1 MNKNYESFRNGIM
14 YVMRTSGLEL
24 GAIFY
29 VLKDILREVEEMYS
43 NTIRQEIE
51 EEERQ
56 RQKAEEVKKAEE
68 AAEILPDPEFEDVPV
83 EADNDAKL

>member
-14 YVMRTSGLEL
+14 YIMRTSGLEL

-51 EEERQ
+51 EEERRQ
-56 RQKAEEVKKAEE
+56 REAEETRKAEE
-68 AAEILPDPEFEDVPV
+68 AKKADEPEFEDVPV
-83 EADNDAKL
+83 EADNDAVL

>member
-51 EEERQ
+51 EEERRQ
-56 RQKAEEVKKAEE
+56 REAEETRKTEDE
-68 AAEILPDPEFEDVPV
+68 AKTLPDPEFEDVHV

>member
-56 RQKAEEVKKAEE
+56 RHEAEEVKKAEE
-68 AAEILPDPEFEDVPV
+68 EAEILPDHEFEDVPV